1 MPQPTAELFVSAG
14 EISGDLHGARL
25 LQALRRRHPGL
36 RAFGIGGPRLEAA
49 GLEKTAD
56 IEELSLVGII
66 EVLPRL
72 RSLLRLQSETRK
84 LLARRRPTAVLL
96 IDSPDFNLRLAR
108 HARSLGLKV
117 IYYIGPTVWAWRK
130 GRLDAIRDTVDL
142 MLTVLPFEEELY
154 HRHGVRSLYV
164 GHPLVEMVT
173 ASTETF
179 SPADFLSDLGVP
191 DGSTVVSL
199 LPGSRRNE
207 IKRLLPVIVEAAQI
221 LSRTLSSLHFLVPA
235 ASREIFDSIQ
245 DPVKES
251 LPNSSVTLG
260 RAGDCLASSR
270 AAVVTSGT
278 ATLEAALRG
287 TPFVTVYRLSPL
299 SYLVGKLLVK
309 TRYISLPNILCGREV
324 VRELIQS
331 QCRPDTVAEA
341 AGEILRDRRTAVRMI
356 RSFDSMKKQLGP
368 GSAAEKAAAAV
379 AGEAGLDAFP
389 GAGGPHSPG
398 EDQ

>member
-1 MPQPTAELFVSAG
+1 MSQPTAELFVSAG

-25 LQALRRRHPGL
+25 LQALRRDHPDL

-56 IEELSLVGII
+56 IEELSLVGIA
-66 EVLPRL
+66 EVFPRL
-72 RSLLRLQSETRK
+72 RSILRLYSETRK
-84 LLARRRPTAVLL
+84 MLARRRPAAVLL

-108 HARSLGLKV
+108 YARSLGLKV

-130 GRLDAIRDTVDL
+130 GRLDTIRDTVDL

-154 HRHGVRSLYV
+154 HQHGIRSLYV
-164 GHPLVEMVT
+164 GHPLVETVT
-173 ASTETF
+173 ASAKTF
-179 SPADFLSDLGVP
+179 SAPDFLSQLGVP

-207 IKRLLPVIVEAAQI
+207 IKRLLPVILEGGRI
-221 LSRTLSSLHFLVPA
+221 LSRTFPSLHFLVPA
-235 ASREIFDSIQ
+235 ASGEIFDSIRS
-245 DPVKES
+245 PVEEA

-287 TPFVTVYRLSPL
+287 TPFVTVYRLAPL
-299 SYLVGKLLVK
+299 SYLAGRLLVK
-309 TRYISLPNILCGREV
+309 TRHISLPNILCGHGV
-324 VRELIQS
+324 VRELIQNE
-331 QCRPDTVAEA
+331 CLPDTVAEA
-341 AGEILRDRRTAVRMI
+341 AGEILGDRRTALRMI

-368 GSAAEKAAAAV
+368 GNASAKAAAAV
-379 AGEAGLDAFP
+379 ADEAGLNDIP
-389 GAGGPHSPG
+389 GVAPPHTPG